1 LAYSQQAVH
10 ITAYQ
15 IAMEESFGVEQPF
28 QIALEQAWASSW
40 SVLELT
46 QSQMQSRQLTVH
58 AH

>member
-1 LAYSQQAVH
+1 LAYSQQTVH

-15 IAMEESFGVEQPF
+15 IAMEEAFGVEQF

-46 QSQMQSRQLTVH
+46 QSQMQSRQLIVR

>member
-15 IAMEESFGVEQPF
+15 IAMEESFGVEQF

-40 SVLELT
+40 PVLELT
-46 QSQMQSRQLTVH
+46 
-58 AH
+58 